1 MIGEITAFAN
11 ALITAATNTLG
22 GKSTQLSNWRTTL
35 RYSSL
40 TALIIIA
47 TLSLFNLENLFLNSW
62 VIGFVAGFCGG
73 LGLPPLYKAIATGAV
88 SFVSPV
94 VALTQSFF
102 LILFAITV
110 KDESLSWSF
119 PIAATL
125 GAVGIFL
132 CSRQASGNQP
142 VTFSIFLLAIT
153 AGLFFSGC
161 SLLLTGVDSSQI
173 LGALFGARFGVFTLS
188 LFLPPKK
195 NKEQSQ
201 GRGIKFALLSGSCEV
216 IANINFMIAI
226 NNLELSKVG
235 IFIAATPALST
246 LIAIKLLHQRPS
258 VTNWI
263 GIGASSGALAIIA
276 LS

>member
-1 MIGEITAFAN
+1 LIGEITAFAN

-62 VIGFVAGFCGG
+62 AIGFVAGFCGG

-173 LGALFGARFGVFTLS
+173 LGVFTLS

-201 GRGIKFALLSGSCEV
+201 GSGIKFALLSGSCEV

-276 LS
+276 LN